1 VIVAGGT
8 CNHIHLL
15 VALPSDVTLG
25 ESHSDIQSQF
35 VEMGRRTG
43 ISFAWQEGY
52 GALSVSSSNL
62 AIVRNHIE
70 HQAEHHARRSS
81 EDEYLTPLHK
91 CGVKYEQEHV
101 FG

>member
-1 VIVAGGT
+1 
-8 CNHIHLL
+8 
-15 VALPSDVTLG
+15 
-25 ESHSDIQSQF
+25 
-35 VEMGRRTG
+35 MGRRTG